1 MHLLVA
7 AAEPLALSDGIL
19 PAEDVCTLV
28 AETWTAT
35 ARGDVD
41 PCVLNP
47 GAAGFLRA
55 LAAHAP
61 EQVAV
66 VARGA
71 GGQDVPVTFRLGPPS
86 ATGARTAYVE
96 AALLRPAPAHG
107 SASGGVL
114 GAATSYGVGQVV
126 ELAARRASRVV
137 VATGDSGAHDAGAGM
152 LAALAGAWA
161 GALTHGGAALGTVTA
176 EDAALA
182 LSARDALRSVELVG
196 AVESDLPLLGLH
208 GASGALALA
217 QPALAPLAQELER
230 AHGHYAH
237 EVTRALEGTAR
248 RDLLS
253 GPPGLPGVAGPSG
266 PTASLAPAGG
276 LTGVAARAAA
286 GRVLTGL
293 PGAGAGGGLGFGIA
307 AAGGRLL
314 PGTSLVADVVG
325 LGARVEAADVAVV
338 VVDRLDAST
347 THDGALPEVARRAA
361 ALGVPVVALAREI
374 LAGRRE
380 QAAAG
385 ISGAYELGTDASAAR
400 ARVARVARTWA
411 RSER

>member
-1 MHLLVA
+1 MHLLLA
-7 AAEPLALSDGIL
+7 AAEPLALSDGNL
-19 PAEDVCTLV
+19 PAEDVCAQV
-28 AETWTAT
+28 AETWAAT
-35 ARGDVD
+35 VRVDVD

-66 VARGA
+66 IARGA
-71 GGQDVPVTFRLGPPS
+71 AGDDVPVTFRLGLPS

-96 AALLRPAPAHG
+96 AALLRPAPADG
-107 SASGGVL
+107 SFSGIGL
-114 GAATSYGVGQVV
+114 GASTSYGVGQVV
-126 ELAARRASRVV
+126 ALAARRASRVV

-152 LAALAGAWA
+152 LAALAGT
-161 GALTHGGAALGTVTA
+161 GTGTLTRGGAALGATTA
-176 EDAALA
+176 DEAAVA
-182 LSARDALRSVELVG
+182 LRAHDALRSVELVG

-208 GASGALALA
+208 GASGALAVA
-217 QPALAPLAQELER
+217 RPALATLAQELER

-253 GPPGLPGVAGPSG
+253 GAPGRSGVSG
-266 PTASLAPAGG
+266 PTTAPAPGG
-276 LTGVAARAAA
+276 GGFASRAAA
-286 GRVLTGL
+286 DRALTGL

-307 AAGGRLL
+307 AVGGRLL
-314 PGTSLVADVVG
+314 PGRSLVADVVG

-347 THDGALPEVARRAA
+347 THDGALPEVARRAG
-361 ALGVPVVALAREI
+361 ALGIPVVVLAREI

-385 ISGAYELGTDASAAR
+385 ISGAYELGTDGDAAR

-411 RSER
+411 GSER

>member
-1 MHLLVA
+1 MHLLLA
-7 AAEPLALSDGIL
+7 AAEPLALSDGNL
-19 PAEDVCTLV
+19 PAEGACALV

-35 ARGDVD
+35 VRGDVD

-66 VARGA
+66 IARGA
-71 GGQDVPVTFRLGPPS
+71 AGDDLPVTFRLGLPT

-96 AALLRPAPAHG
+96 AALLRSAPADG
-107 SASGGVL
+107 STSGAGL

-126 ELAARRASRVV
+126 ALAARRASRVV

-152 LAALAGAWA
+152 LAALAGT
-161 GALTHGGAALGTVTA
+161 GPGPLTRGGAALGAITVD
-176 EDAALA
+176 EAAVVLR
-182 LSARDALRSVELVG
+182 ARDALRSVELVG

-208 GASGALALA
+208 GASGALAVER
-217 QPALAPLAQELER
+217 PALATLAQELER

-253 GPPGLPGVAGPSG
+253 SASGRSGVSG
-266 PTASLAPAGG
+266 PTAAPAPGG
-276 LTGVAARAAA
+276 GAFASRAAA
-286 GRVLTGL
+286 DRRLTGL

-314 PGTSLVADVVG
+314 PGTSLVAHVVG

-347 THDGALPEVARRAA
+347 THDGVLPEVARRAG
-361 ALGVPVVALAREI
+361 ALGVPVVVLAREI

-385 ISGAYELGTDASAAR
+385 ISGAYELGPDSDAAR

-411 RSER
+411 GSER

>member
-1 MHLLVA
+1 MHLLLV
-7 AAEPLALSDGIL
+7 AAEPLALPDGNL
-19 PAEDVCTLV
+19 PVEDVCALV
-28 AETWTAT
+28 AETWAAT
-35 ARGDVD
+35 VRGDVD
-41 PCVLNP
+41 ACVLNP

-55 LAAHAP
+55 LAVHAP

-71 GGQDVPVTFRLGPPS
+71 AGDDVPVTFRLGRPS
-86 ATGARTAYVE
+86 TTGARTAYVE
-96 AALLRPAPAHG
+96 AALLGPAAIGG
-107 SASGGVL
+107 STSGGGP
-114 GAATSYGVGQVV
+114 GAATTYGVGQVV
-126 ELAARRASRVV
+126 ALAARRATRVV

-152 LAALAGAWA
+152 LAALAGAGA
-161 GALTHGGAALGTVTA
+161 GPLTCGGSVLGAITAA
-176 EDAALA
+176 DAAVA
-182 LSARDALRSVELVG
+182 LRARDALRSVELVG

-208 GASGALALA
+208 GASGALAVA
-217 QPALAPLAQELER
+217 RPALAALAQDLER

-237 EVTRALEGTAR
+237 EVTRALEGAAR
-248 RDLLS
+248 RDLLA
-253 GPPGLPGVAGPSG
+253 GAPGLSGVPG
-266 PTASLAPAGG
+266 PTASPAPGG
-276 LTGVAARAAA
+276 GRTAGVASRAAA
-286 GRVLTGL
+286 DRALTGL

-325 LGARVEAADVAVV
+325 LGPRTRAADVAIV

-347 THDGALPEVARRAA
+347 THDGALPEVARRAGA
-361 ALGVPVVALAREI
+361 VGVPVVVLAREI

-385 ISGAYELGTDASAAR
+385 ISGAYELGPDSGAAR

-411 RSER
+411 GGER

>member
-1 MHLLVA
+1 MRLLLA
-7 AAEPLALSDGIL
+7 AAEPLALTDGIL
-19 PAEDVCTLV
+19 SAEDVCALV
-28 AETWTAT
+28 AQTWAAT
-35 ARGDVD
+35 VRGDVD

-66 VARGA
+66 VVRGA
-71 GGQDVPVTFRLGPPS
+71 AGDDVPATFRLGPPS
-86 ATGARTAYVE
+86 STGARTAWVE
-96 AALLRPAPAHG
+96 AALLRPAATEAST
-107 SASGGVL
+107 SAGGL

-126 ELAARRASRVV
+126 ALAARRASRVV
-137 VATGDSGAHDAGAGM
+137 VATGDGGAHDAGAGM
-152 LAALAGAWA
+152 LAALAGTGA
-161 GALTHGGAALGTVTA
+161 GPLTRGGSALGATTA

-182 LSARDALRSVELVG
+182 LRAREALRSVELVG

-208 GASGALALA
+208 GASGALAA
-217 QPALAPLAQELER
+217 ARPALATFAQELER

-237 EVTRALEGTAR
+237 EVTRALEGAAR

-253 GPPGLPGVAGPSG
+253 GAPSLSG
-266 PTASLAPAGG
+266 PTTSPGLAR
-276 LTGVAARAAA
+276 GVAQRAAA
-286 GRVLTGL
+286 DRALTGL

-314 PGTSLVADVVG
+314 PGTSVVADVVG
-325 LGARVEAADVAVV
+325 LDGRVGAADVAVV

-361 ALGVPVVALAREI
+361 ARGVPVVVLAREV

-385 ISGAYELGTDASAAR
+385 ISGAYELGRDSDAAR

-411 RSER
+411 GSER